1 MKFKIISDYHLE
13 FYRIG
18 EIAPSLPVSP
28 NEKDTV
34 LLIAGDLGVATK
46 PESYT
51 DFLYEMSERFMY
63 VVYIAGNHE
72 FYGGSLVNGRDIIN
86 KNLIELDNVEMVER
100 EVLEFDGV
108 RVLAATLWTDFDG
121 ADPISMQTA
130 QQLMSDYYTIR
141 TGNADDP
148 TSHRLYADDLL
159 HDFRESRN
167 FIFDELDNAKKDGK
181 RCIVMTHH
189 APSRLSISPQFAMS
203 DINGAF
209 ASDLSNAII
218 DLDYEFTWIH
228 GHMHQNQ
235 DYKLGKC
242 RVLCNPY
249 GYHNENAFFNP
260 ELEIDV

>member
-1 MKFKIISDYHLE
+1 MSDTHLE
-13 FYRIG
+13 FYNSG
-18 EIAPSLPVSP
+18 HLGPSIPVYDD
-28 NEKDTV
+28 ELDTV
-34 LLIAGDLGVATK
+34 LLLAGDIGVAMK

-86 KNLIELDNVEMVER
+86 KHIRGLDNVEMVER

-121 ADPISMQTA
+121 ANPISMQTA
-130 QQLMSDYYTIR
+130 QQFMSDYRTIR

-159 HDFRESRN
+159 HDFKKSRD

-181 RCIVMTHH
+181 RCVVMTHH
-189 APSRLSISPQFAMS
+189 APSRLSISPQFLDS

-209 ASDLSNAII
+209 VSDLANAII
-218 DLDYEFTWIH
+218 DTDYEFTWVH
-228 GHMHQNQ
+228 GHVHQNH
-235 DYKLGKC
+235 DYMLGKC
-242 RVLCNPY
+242 RVICNPY
-249 GYHNENAFFNP
+249 GYHNENNFFNP